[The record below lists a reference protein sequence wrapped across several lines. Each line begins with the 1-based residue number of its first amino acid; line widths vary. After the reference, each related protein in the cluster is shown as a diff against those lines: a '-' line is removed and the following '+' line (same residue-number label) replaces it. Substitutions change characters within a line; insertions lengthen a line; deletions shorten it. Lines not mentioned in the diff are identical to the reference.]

1 MINKIDLVNIS
12 KIKKHKHILKDITL
26 TFNGGEI
33 VGIVGKNG
41 AGKSSLF
48 KVITGLWDISMGN
61 IKVNNETIE
70 NKEICKLYNVSSFI
84 EYPNTYENLKVKDN
98 FKVLL
103 SLYEIN
109 DLSWFNFL
117 YKEFNIS
124 EFENKKLKK
133 CSSGMRQKVG
143 IVMSLLNDGDIVI
156 LDEPTNALDIDSV
169 NSVYKILDIL
179 KSKNKIIIISSHII
193 DELEAIIDR
202 AIILVDGLV
211 KENYIKSITQSNY
224 KIVLKNKDAKNKLLK
239 YLSSYKI
246 SEIDDTCVEIEIKD
260 LNVFMKE
267 CYESSIEIESI
278 NQDDKILKSLIR
290 K

>member
-1 MINKIDLVNIS
+1 
-12 KIKKHKHILKDITL
+12 
-26 TFNGGEI
+26 
-33 VGIVGKNG
+33 
-41 AGKSSLF
+41 
-48 KVITGLWDISMGN
+48 MGN

-84 EYPNTYENLKVKDN
+84 EYPNTYENFLFKDN
-98 FKVLL
+98 LKVLL

-156 LDEPTNALDIDSV
+156 LDEPTNALDIASV
-169 NSVYKILDIL
+169 SYRALIESVYKILDIL

-202 AIILVDGLV
+202 AIILEDGLV